1 MNTESRKLKI
11 TRTPNQPLRLEPG
24 KAVHVGVDVPGRS
37 GRPTDGSG
45 RGGPGVPP
53 E

>member
-1 MNTESRKLKI
+1 MTNTESRELKI

-24 KAVHVGVDVPGRS
+24 EAVHVGVDVPGRS

-45 RGGPGVPP
+45 
-53 E
+53 